1 MSNLTKEWLNKSESE
16 NKNDYIYMAD
26 RKRGR
31 LMMLIGCLYDMADR
45 AKEDTIKKQLLQV
58 SEKFEDVLKI
68 KT

>member
-16 NKNDYIYMAD
+16 SKNDYIYMAE

-45 AKEDTIKKQLLQV
+45 AKEDTIKK
-58 SEKFEDVLKI
+58 
-68 KT
+68 

>member
-1 MSNLTKEWLNKSESE
+1 MSNLTKEWLNKYETSNE
-16 NKNDYIYMAD
+16 DYIGMSS

-45 AKEDTIKKQLLQV
+45 AKEDTIKEQLLQV

-68 KT
+68 KSD